1 MYIIYWFLYILQ
13 LESLKWLETFIF
25 LFYFLSEN
33 DNKLSINRKFM
44 SLFIFVPFRVGE
56 EREGAVK
63 CLDDE
68 RQVYERE
75 LSLLQQQQQKVLTDR
90 NGKNDCAYL
99 ATMSS
104 QQFT

>member
-1 MYIIYWFLYILQ
+1 
-13 LESLKWLETFIF
+13 
-25 LFYFLSEN
+25 
-33 DNKLSINRKFM
+33 M

>member
-1 MYIIYWFLYILQ
+1 
-13 LESLKWLETFIF
+13 
-25 LFYFLSEN
+25 
-33 DNKLSINRKFM
+33 M

-90 NGKNDCAYL
+90 NGKNYIVHIWQLCHRNSLHEDFFITICMFL
-99 ATMSS
+99 
-104 QQFT
+104 